1 MALTKS
7 KAANI
12 FTPEGN
18 SLAVFIDIDDG
29 QLKLKDVF
37 GDVLP
42 LSSASSNTYYAA
54 FSSSVTQTIGAN
66 VEKAITVN
74 TTDVTPIGIEL
85 VGNSE
90 FKVLN
95 NGVYNLAISAQVRH
109 TAGGSSTTSWWFKVN
124 GQNLSNS
131 ATDMRLQGN
140 NAEEVFYVNVFLDLN
155 ANDTVQVFWS
165 STDAASQLYAIGT
178 RTSPI
183 RPAVPSVII
192 TINSVAI

>member
-37 GDVLP
+37 GDVSP
-42 LSSASSNTYYAA
+42 FPSSQQNSYYSA

-74 TTDVTPIGIEL
+74 TTDVTPNGIEL
-85 VGNSE
+85 IGNSE

-95 NGVYNLAISAQVRH
+95 NGVYNIAISAQVRH
-109 TAGGSSTTSWWFKVN
+109 TAGGGILDMQVVARVELTENSW
-124 GQNLSNS
+124 
-131 ATDMRLQGN
+131 
-140 NAEEVFYVNVFLDLN
+140 
-155 ANDTVQVFWS
+155 
-165 STDAASQLYAIGT
+165 
-178 RTSPI
+178 
-183 RPAVPSVII
+183 
-192 TINSVAI
+192 